1 MPEDARISESGSGQL
16 RPPLGFRLDPRI
28 NEVTQGFFL
37 NTLETLE
44 PRLLSVL
51 GITDTSTSRIMR
63 APVIRKFLIRG
74 GDARPVLARLDS
86 MYLESLK
93 RKTQD

>member
-1 MPEDARISESGSGQL
+1 LAW
-16 RPPLGFRLDPRI
+16 LDPRI

-37 NTLETLE
+37 NTLETLNRAFVR
-44 PRLLSVL
+44 PRYQGYLHFQDHA
-51 GITDTSTSRIMR
+51 G
-63 APVIRKFLIRG
+63 PVIREFLIRG